1 MNNFWDS
8 NLFQTIIILF
18 VGIFVFIVYI
28 IRVWD
33 ERSRA
38 ATILIM
44 EIREIEGALKK
55 LLEAISSGKPYS
67 SSPIIKEN
75 SWEKY
80 KFIFIKYLDQDEYAL
95 ISEFYSTVCRIEE
108 ERSILIEQII
118 TSFLTKC
125 KALHEAVVSTA
136 KEKCDISD
144 EEFLTITEKIAK
156 KVYLDTPKFQSLTPQ
171 KLMSSLLQNIKYI
184 STSTASL
191 KIKKIARIV
200 KK

>member
-8 NLFQTIIILF
+8 NLFQTVIIF
-18 VGIFVFIVYI
+18 VVGLLVFIVYI
-28 IRVWD
+28 LRVRD

-55 LLEAISSGKPYS
+55 LLEVVSSENYYS
-67 SSPIIKEN
+67 SAPVIKEN

-80 KFIFIKYLDQDEYAL
+80 KFIFTKNLDQDEYSL
-95 ISEFYSTVCRIEE
+95 ISEFYSTASRIEE
-108 ERSILIEQII
+108 ERLILTKQII
-118 TSFLTKC
+118 ISFLTKC
-125 KALHEAVVSTA
+125 RALHESVVDTA
-136 KEKCDISD
+136 KEKYDISK
-144 EEFLTITEKIAK
+144 EEFLTITDKIAK
-156 KVYLDTPKFQSLTPQ
+156 KVYYDTPNFLSLTPK

>member
-8 NLFQTIIILF
+8 NLFQTITILF

-28 IRVWD
+28 IHVWD

-38 ATILIM
+38 ATILFM

-55 LLEAISSGKPYS
+55 LLEAVSSGNPYS

-108 ERSILIEQII
+108 ERSILIKQII

-125 KALHEAVVSTA
+125 RALHEAVVDTA
-136 KEKCDISD
+136 KERCDISD
-144 EEFLTITEKIAK
+144 EEFLTITGKIAK
-156 KVYLDTPKFQSLTPQ
+156 KVYLDTPKFQSLMPQ
-171 KLMSSLLQNIKYI
+171 KLMSSLLQNIRYI
-184 STSTASL
+184 TTSTAGL

-200 KK
+200 

>member
-8 NLFQTIIILF
+8 NLFQTITILF

-55 LLEAISSGKPYS
+55 LLEAISSGNPYS

-156 KVYLDTPKFQSLTPQ
+156 KVYLDTPKFQSLAPQ

>member
-1 MNNFWDS
+1 MNNFLNS
-8 NLFQTIIILF
+8 NLFQTIIILV

-28 IRVWD
+28 FRVWD

-38 ATILIM
+38 AKILIM

-55 LLEAISSGKPYS
+55 LLEAVSSENPYS
-67 SSPIIKEN
+67 SSTIIKEN

-95 ISEFYSTVCRIEE
+95 ISEFYSTVCRIEK

-125 KALHEAVVSTA
+125 KALHESVVDTA
-136 KEKCDISD
+136 KEKHDISN
-144 EEFLTITEKIAK
+144 EEFLTITKKIAE
-156 KVYLDTPKFQSLTPQ
+156 KVCLDTPGFQSFVPQ
-171 KLMSSLLQNIKYI
+171 KLMNSLLQNIKYI